1 MLCHIKVANGAAFGV
16 SSRIEME
23 DPQSYGFHVVAWAS
37 LEEGGDFHVAMELE
51 MSDSQR
57 LICTFTRD
65 PKFRSAP
72 LVIEE

>member
-1 MLCHIKVANGAAFGV
+1 
-16 SSRIEME
+16 ME
-23 DPQSYGFHVVAWAS
+23 DPKSYGFHVVAWAS

-72 LVIEE
+72 LVIED